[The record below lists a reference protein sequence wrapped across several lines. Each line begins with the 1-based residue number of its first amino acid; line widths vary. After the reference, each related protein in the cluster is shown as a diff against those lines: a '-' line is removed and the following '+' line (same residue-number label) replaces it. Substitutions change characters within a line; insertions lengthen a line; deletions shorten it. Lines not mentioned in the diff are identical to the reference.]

1 MRAPSRDNHALLWVL
16 LPLRGGHLWRH
27 RGGHEEHALRRG
39 GASLG
44 GGIVG
49 ALKRVQG
56 RTVEGDDHG
65 RTGGA
70 VEREYSRAGIVRRS
84 LDGAATYTGGSRG
97 GLGVGDGEDRRRGR
111 ERMEGIL

>member
-1 MRAPSRDNHALLWVL
+1 MGPSAAAR
-16 LPLRGGHLWRH
+16 GHLWRH

-70 VEREYSRAGIVRRS
+70 VERECSRGGIVRRSLDGIGIVRRS
-84 LDGAATYTGGSRG
+84 LDGAATYT
-97 GLGVGDGEDRRRGR
+97 
-111 ERMEGIL
+111 